1 METNTRRLASSRR
14 HPPHIPM
21 SDVRA
26 YRAAL
31 AWMVDDPRTAG
42 VGACAYHPDGLL
54 LVEDG
59 HVAAA
64 GDWATLAPTLP
75 GGVAVEHLPGRLLTP
90 GFVDAHVHF
99 PQTDMIGAPGGSLLG
114 WLEQS
119 AFPTERAFADL
130 AHARDTAEAFLDE
143 LLRNGT
149 TTAMVFGSV
158 HRQATAALFEA
169 ALARNM
175 RLIAGKSMMDLGPE
189 GLTETCGDGQADTE
203 ALIRDWG
210 SRGRLGYAV
219 TPRFALSSSDA
230 QLAGAGALLA
240 RHDHVWMQTHL
251 AENPRELALVAQ
263 RFPDRDYLA
272 VYDRFG
278 LVGPRSVFAHCIHI
292 TDRSLHRMAQAGSA
306 VAHCPSSNLFLG
318 SGLFDLAR
326 ADAHGVKTAL
336 GSDVGAGSSFSIP
349 RTAGL
354 AMQVA
359 QLRGG
364 ALDPL
369 RAFYLATLGGARALG
384 LADRIGSFDTGRE
397 ADFVALDLAATPL
410 LARRLK
416 SATDLADILPAL
428 MVLGDDRAVAGT
440 WVAGVRRHQR

>member
-1 METNTRRLASSRR
+1 
-14 HPPHIPM
+14 M
-21 SDVRA
+21 SNVRA

-42 VGACAYHPDGLL
+42 GGACVHHPDGLL

-59 HVAAA
+59 YVAAA
-64 GDWATLAPTLP
+64 GAWAALAPTLP
-75 GGVAVEHLPGRLLTP
+75 GGTPVERLPGHLLTP
-90 GFVDAHVHF
+90 GFIDAHVHF
-99 PQTDMIGAPGGSLLG
+99 PQTDMVGAPGGPLLD

-119 AFPTERAFADL
+119 AFPAERAFADL
-130 AHARDTAEAFLDE
+130 SHARDTAEAFLDE

-158 HRQATAALFEA
+158 HREATAALFEA

-189 GLTETCGDGQADTE
+189 GLNETCADGEADSE

-251 AENPRELALVAQ
+251 AENPRELALVAE

-278 LVGPRSVFAHCIHI
+278 LVGPRSVFAHCIHM
-292 TDRSLHRMAQAGSA
+292 TDRSLHRMAQAGA
-306 VAHCPSSNLFLG
+306 AIAHCPSSNLFLG

-336 GSDVGAGSSFSIP
+336 GSDIGAGTSFSIP

-354 AMQVA
+354 ALQVS

-364 ALDPL
+364 TLDPL

-384 LADRIGSFDTGRE
+384 LADRIGSFESGRE

-416 SATDLADILPAL
+416 GATDPADILLAL
-428 MVLGDDRAVAGT
+428 MILGDDRAVAGT
-440 WVAGVRRHQR
+440 WIAGARRHQR

>member
-1 METNTRRLASSRR
+1 
-14 HPPHIPM
+14 M

-26 YRAAL
+26 WRAAL
-31 AWMVDDPRTAG
+31 AWMVDDPRVSGKTAC
-42 VGACAYHPDGLL
+42 VHHPDGLL
-54 LVEDG
+54 VVEDG

-64 GDWATLAPTLP
+64 GDWAALSPALAAD
-75 GGVAVEHLPGRLLTP
+75 VAVEVLPGCLLTP

-99 PQTDMIGAPGGSLLG
+99 PQTDMIGAPGGTLLD
-114 WLEQS
+114 WLERS
-119 AFPTERAFADL
+119 TFPAERAFADP
-130 AHARDTAEAFLDE
+130 AHARAVAEAFLDE

-158 HRQATAALFEA
+158 HGEATAALFEA
-169 ALARNM
+169 ALTRNM

-189 GLTETCGDGQADTE
+189 GLNETCEDGAADTE
-203 ALIRDWG
+203 ALIRAWG
-210 SRGRLGYAV
+210 SRGRLGYAI

-230 QLAGAGALLA
+230 QLASAGALLA

-251 AENPRELALVAQ
+251 AETPRELALVAE

-278 LVGPRSVFAHCIHI
+278 LVGPRSVFGHCVHM
-292 TDRSLHRMAQAGSA
+292 TDRSLHRMAAAGA
-306 VAHCPSSNLFLG
+306 AIAHCPSSNLFLG

-326 ADAHGVKTAL
+326 ADAHGVRTAL
-336 GSDVGAGSSFSIP
+336 GSDVGAGTSFSIP

-359 QLRGG
+359 QLRG
-364 ALDPL
+364 ATLDPL

-384 LADRIGSFDTGRE
+384 LADRIGGFEPGRE

-410 LARRLK
+410 LARRLNG
-416 SATDLADILPAL
+416 ATDLADIMMAL
-428 MVLGDDRAVAGT
+428 MVLGDDRTVAAT
-440 WVAGVRRHQR
+440 WVAGIRRHQR

>member
-1 METNTRRLASSRR
+1 
-14 HPPHIPM
+14 M

-42 VGACAYHPDGLL
+42 AEACMHHPDGLL

-64 GDWATLAPTLP
+64 GDWAALAPTLAADTP
-75 GGVAVEHLPGRLLTP
+75 IEHLPGHLLTP

-99 PQTDMIGAPGGSLLG
+99 PQTDMIGAPGGPLLD
-114 WLEQS
+114 WLERS
-119 AFPTERAFADL
+119 TFPAERAFADL
-130 AHARDTAEAFLDE
+130 AHARETAEAFLDE

-158 HRQATAALFEA
+158 HREATAALFEA
-169 ALARNM
+169 ALARNL

-189 GLTETCGDGQADTE
+189 GLNETCEGGQADTE
-203 ALIRDWG
+203 ALIRAWG
-210 SRGRLGYAV
+210 ARGRLGYAV

-230 QLAGAGALLA
+230 QLASAGVLLA

-251 AENPRELALVAQ
+251 AENPRELALVAE

-278 LVGPRSVFAHCIHI
+278 LVGPRSVFAHCLHM
-292 TDRSLHRMAQAGSA
+292 TDRSLHRMAQAGA
-306 VAHCPSSNLFLG
+306 AIAHCPSSNLFLG

-336 GSDVGAGSSFSIP
+336 GSDVGAGTSFSIP

-354 AMQVA
+354 ALQVA
-359 QLRGG
+359 QLRG
-364 ALDPL
+364 ATLDPL

-384 LADRIGSFDTGRE
+384 LDDRIGGFGTGRE

-410 LARRLK
+410 LARRLRGV
-416 SATDLADILPAL
+416 TDLADILQAL
-428 MVLGDDRAVAGT
+428 MVLGDDRSVAGA
-440 WVAGVRRHQR
+440 WVAGIRRHQR

>member
-1 METNTRRLASSRR
+1 
-14 HPPHIPM
+14 M

-26 YRAAL
+26 WRAAL
-31 AWMVDDPRTAG
+31 AWMVDDPRVSGEA
-42 VGACAYHPDGLL
+42 ACVHHPDGLL
-54 LVEDG
+54 VVEDG

-64 GDWATLAPTLP
+64 GDWATLSLGLAGDVTVEVLP
-75 GGVAVEHLPGRLLTP
+75 GCLLTP

-99 PQTDMIGAPGGSLLG
+99 PQTDMIGAPGGTLLD
-114 WLEQS
+114 WLERS
-119 AFPTERAFADL
+119 TFPAERAFADP
-130 AHARDTAEAFLDE
+130 AHAREVAEAFLDE

-158 HRQATAALFEA
+158 HREATAALFEA
-169 ALARNM
+169 ALTRNM

-189 GLTETCGDGQADTE
+189 GLNETCGDGQADTE
-203 ALIRDWG
+203 ALIRAWG

-230 QLAGAGALLA
+230 QLASAGALLA
-240 RHDHVWMQTHL
+240 RHDQVWMQTHL
-251 AENPRELALVAQ
+251 AETPRELALVAE

-278 LVGPRSVFAHCIHI
+278 LVGPRSVFGHCVHM
-292 TDRSLHRMAQAGSA
+292 TDRSLHRMAAAGA
-306 VAHCPSSNLFLG
+306 VIAHCPSSNLFLG

-326 ADAHGVKTAL
+326 ADAHGVRTAL
-336 GSDVGAGSSFSIP
+336 GSDVGAGTSFSIP

-359 QLRGG
+359 QLRG
-364 ALDPL
+364 ATLDPL

-384 LADRIGSFDTGRE
+384 LADRIGGFEPGRE

-410 LARRLK
+410 LARRLNGV
-416 SATDLADILPAL
+416 TDLADILMAL
-428 MVLGDDRAVAGT
+428 MVLGDDRAVAGS

>member
-1 METNTRRLASSRR
+1 
-14 HPPHIPM
+14 M

-42 VGACAYHPDGLL
+42 EAACVHHPDGLL

-64 GDWATLAPTLP
+64 GDWAALSPTLTAGTP
-75 GGVAVEHLPGRLLTP
+75 VEHLPGHLLTP

-99 PQTDMIGAPGGSLLG
+99 PQTDMIGAPGGPLLG
-114 WLEQS
+114 WLERS

-130 AHARDTAEAFLDE
+130 AYARDTAEAFLGE

-158 HRQATAALFEA
+158 HREATAALFEA

-189 GLTETCGDGQADTE
+189 GLSETCEGGQANTA

-210 SRGRLGYAV
+210 SRGRLGYAI

-230 QLAGAGALLA
+230 QLASAGALLA

-251 AENPRELALVAQ
+251 AENPRELTLVAQ

-278 LVGPRSVFAHCIHI
+278 LVGPRSVFAHCLHM
-292 TDRSLHRMAQAGSA
+292 TDRALHRMAGAGA
-306 VAHCPSSNLFLG
+306 AIAHCPSSNLFLG

-336 GSDVGAGSSFSIP
+336 GTDVGAGTSFSIL

-354 AMQVA
+354 ALQVA
-359 QLRGG
+359 QLRG
-364 ALDPL
+364 ATVDPL

-384 LADRIGSFDTGRE
+384 LADRIGGFETGRE

-416 SATDLADILPAL
+416 GATDLADILTAL
-428 MVLGDDRAVAGT
+428 MILGDDRTVAAT

>member
-1 METNTRRLASSRR
+1 
-14 HPPHIPM
+14 M
-21 SDVRA
+21 SNVRA

-31 AWMVDDPRTAG
+31 AWMVDDPRTSG
-42 VGACAYHPDGLL
+42 DDACVHHPDGLL
-54 LVEDG
+54 VVEDG

-64 GDWATLAPTLP
+64 GDWATLAPTLS
-75 GGVAVEHLPGRLLTP
+75 GDVEVEHLPGHLLTP

-99 PQTDMIGAPGGSLLG
+99 PQTDMIGAPGGPLLD
-114 WLEQS
+114 WLERS
-119 AFPTERAFADL
+119 TFPAERAFADL
-130 AHARDTAEAFLDE
+130 AHARETAEAFLDE

-158 HRQATAALFEA
+158 HREATAALFEA

-175 RLIAGKSMMDLGPE
+175 RLIAGKPMMDLGPE
-189 GLTETCGDGQADTE
+189 GLNETCAGGEADTE

-219 TPRFALSSSDA
+219 TPRFALASSDA

-251 AENPRELALVAQ
+251 AENPRELALVAE
-263 RFPDRDYLA
+263 RFPDRDYLG

-278 LVGPRSVFAHCIHI
+278 LVGPRSVFAHCIHM
-292 TDRSLHRMAQAGSA
+292 TDRSLHRMAEAGA
-306 VAHCPSSNLFLG
+306 AIAHCPSSNLFLG

-326 ADAHGVKTAL
+326 ADAHGVRTAL
-336 GSDVGAGSSFSIP
+336 GSDVGAGTSFSIP

-354 AMQVA
+354 ALQVA

-364 ALDPL
+364 MLDPL

-384 LADRIGSFDTGRE
+384 LADRIGGFEPGRE
-397 ADFVALDLAATPL
+397 ADIVALDLAATPL
-410 LARRLK
+410 LARRLRGV
-416 SATDLADILPAL
+416 TDLADILLAL
-428 MVLGDDRAVAGT
+428 MILGDDRAVAGT
-440 WVAGVRRHQR
+440 WVAGVQRHPRRITVDRR